1 MTTTFRTDLS
11 VLEANAGSPVDL
23 QRLQDRTL
31 QLALEEVRS
40 LQSKQAADMQK
51 LSTMFQ
57 RRTAVLSPMK
67 GFSTDLYHQSEQPL
81 FIN

>member
-57 RRTAVLSPMK
+57 RRTAVLSPTK
-67 GFSTDLYHQSEQPL
+67 GFSTDLYHQSEPPL